1 MQAYPYSLQRFL
13 NCHDHSPTHL
23 FMSRSSQMS
32 RSGDRCPIHTPIKA
46 PRWRQLGLTTV
57 ALAIALATL
66 GLANCSKVDAQGDP
80 IITAQTPLE
89 EQSRVDDLS
98 PIEAQGRM
106 HPSLILW
113 IEIVVAALLLVGL
126 VATFL
131 AYRGIRQAQS
141 ETNEQKNRIPNTF
154 NPQPEPSE
162 FIEDLE
168 SLFATEAHLEPE
180 SGSSRQL
187 PPPPQVQL
195 SGATLGQLQQQEEA
209 EQEQLATQISLRL
222 RQSQTMEN
230 LLRTSVK
237 EVRKVLNA
245 DRVIIFGLDSSNWEG
260 LVLAESVA
268 PGWSQILRVRIDD
281 PCFRNNHVEL
291 YKNGRVRAVDNI
303 YQEPGLTDCYIS
315 MLEQFAVK
323 ANLVAPIL
331 KNEQLIGLLIAHQ
344 CSAPRHWQPSD
355 IDLFKQ
361 LAAQVGLAT
370 EQVSY
375 LEQQEEEA
383 ERVQLVTEISLR
395 LRQCQHM
402 EELLRTAVK
411 EVRRALKTER
421 VLICGLDPTSGEGL
435 IVAESVTP
443 GWPQML
449 RVKID
454 DPSLRNGQI
463 EMYKN
468 GQVRAIDNIYQ
479 EPGLTEGYIR
489 MHEQFSVKAQ
499 LIAPLI
505 KNNQLLG
512 LMIAHQCS
520 EPRRWQQSEIELFT
534 QLSTQVGF
542 ITEQVNLSEQMERSQ
557 SS

>member
-1 MQAYPYSLQRFL
+1 
-13 NCHDHSPTHL
+13 
-23 FMSRSSQMS
+23 MSRSSQMS
-32 RSGDRCPIHTPIKA
+32 HSGDRCPTQTQIQA
-46 PRWRQLGLTTV
+46 PRWRQLGLTMLT
-57 ALAIALATL
+57 LAIVSIP
-66 GLANCSKVDAQGDP
+66 GLANCSKVDAQGGSLL
-80 IITAQTPLE
+80 TAQTPPPLE
-89 EQSRVDDLS
+89 EQSRVDDLDR
-98 PIEAQGRM
+98 IEAEGRM

-113 IEIVVAALLLVGL
+113 IEIVVAVLLLVGL

-141 ETNEQKNRIPNTF
+141 ETDRKNKTPTPF
-154 NPQPEPSE
+154 SPQSESE
-162 FIEDLE
+162 FIQDLE
-168 SLFATEAHLEPE
+168 SLFTTEAHLEPD
-180 SGSSRQL
+180 SSSRQL
-187 PPPPQVQL
+187 PPPPHVQL
-195 SGATLGQLQQQEEA
+195 SGENLGQLQQQEAA
-209 EQEQLATQISLRL
+209 ELEQLAAQISLRL
-222 RQSQTMEN
+222 RQSQTMED

-237 EVRKVLNA
+237 EVRKVLKA

-268 PGWSQILRVRIDD
+268 PGWPQILRVRIDD

-303 YQEPGLTDCYIS
+303 YQEPGMTECYIR

-344 CSAPRHWQPSD
+344 CSEPRHWQPAD

-370 EQVSY
+370 EQVSF

-383 ERVQLVTEISLR
+383 ERVQLITEISLR

-402 EELLRTAVK
+402 EELLRTTVK
-411 EVRRALKTER
+411 EVRRALKTDR
-421 VLICGLDPTSGEGL
+421 VIIFGLDPTSWEGV

-443 GWPQML
+443 GWPQTL

-454 DPSLRNGQI
+454 DPCLRNGQI

-468 GQVRAIDNIYQ
+468 GRVRAIDNIYQ
-479 EPGLTEGYIR
+479 EPGLTDCYMR
-489 MHEQFSVKAQ
+489 MVEQFSVKAQ
-499 LIAPLI
+499 LIAPIL

-520 EPRRWQQSEIELFT
+520 EPRRWQKSEIELFT

-542 ITEQVNLSEQMERSQ
+542 ITGQVNLIEQMERSQ
-557 SS
+557 SC

>member
-1 MQAYPYSLQRFL
+1 
-13 NCHDHSPTHL
+13 
-23 FMSRSSQMS
+23 MSRSSQIS
-32 RSGDRCPIHTPIKA
+32 HSGDRCPTQTQIQA
-46 PRWRQLGLTTV
+46 PRWRQIGLTTLT
-57 ALAIALATL
+57 LAIVSIP
-66 GLANCSKVDAQGDP
+66 GLANCSKVDAQGGSML
-80 IITAQTPLE
+80 TAQTPPPLE
-89 EQSRVDDLS
+89 EQTRVDDLS
-98 PIEAQGRM
+98 RIEAEGRM

-141 ETNEQKNRIPNTF
+141 ETDARKKQTPPPF
-154 NPQPEPSE
+154 SPQPESE
-162 FIEDLE
+162 FIQDLE
-168 SLFATEAHLEPE
+168 SLFTTEAHLEPE
-180 SGSSRQL
+180 SSSSRQL

-195 SGATLGQLQQQEEA
+195 SGENLGQLQQQEEA

-222 RQSQTMEN
+222 RKSQTTED

-268 PGWSQILRVRIDD
+268 PGWPQILRVRIDD

-370 EQVSY
+370 EQVSF

-402 EELLRTAVK
+402 EELLKTAVK
-411 EVRRALKTER
+411 EARRALKTER

-489 MHEQFSVKAQ
+489 MLEQFSVKAQ
-499 LIAPLI
+499 LIAPLL

-542 ITEQVNLSEQMERSQ
+542 ITEQVNLIEQIERSQ